1 MNRGAASGGGLRLVL
16 GSTSA
21 YRRQLLERLGLPF
34 TTAASNV
41 DETPL
46 PGESAID
53 LVHRLSRSK
62 AEEVAKRHRNS
73 LVIGSDQLA
82 VCGREILGKPASGE
96 RAIAQLKSLSGQ
108 RVTFN
113 TAVHVVNSDSGANE
127 GHLDVTTVHF
137 RPLSDAEIERYVA
150 RDKPYDC
157 AGGFKVEALGI
168 ALFTRVESQDPT
180 GLMGLPLI
188 WLAGALRRNGF
199 TLP

>member
-1 MNRGAASGGGLRLVL
+1 MNRGAASPAGLRLVL
-16 GSTSA
+16 GSTSV
-21 YRRQLLERLGLPF
+21 YRRQLLERFGLPF

-46 PGESAID
+46 PGESAVD
-53 LVHRLSRSK
+53 LVNRLARSK
-62 AEEVAKRHRNS
+62 AEAVAKRHRGC

-82 VCGREILGKPASGE
+82 VCGRDILGKPASGE

-113 TAVHVVNSDSGANE
+113 TAVHLVNSDTGANE

-137 RPLSDAEIERYVA
+137 RRLTDAEIARYVA

-157 AGGFKVEALGI
+157 AGGFKVEALGV
-168 ALFTRVESQDPT
+168 TCSRVWS
-180 GLMGLPLI
+180 
-188 WLAGALRRNGF
+188 RRIR
-199 TLP
+199 PV

>member
-1 MNRGAASGGGLRLVL
+1 MNRGAASAGGLRLVL
-16 GSTSA
+16 ASTSA

-53 LVHRLSRSK
+53 LVHRLARSK

-82 VCGREILGKPASGE
+82 VSGRDILGKPASGE

-113 TAVHVVNSDSGANE
+113 TAVHVFNSDTGANE

-137 RPLSDAEIERYVA
+137 RPLADAEIERYVA

-180 GLMGLPLI
+180 GLIGLPLI
-188 WLAGALRRNGF
+188 WLASALRRNGF